1 MKMDR
6 MFSVF
11 LSLLIISSSGCL
23 SGEVDEF
30 YGEDISPPISVDDFV
45 LVDENGDTVAMS
57 DFEGKVVVVAFL
69 FTRCPDI
76 CPVVSA
82 NLAFVEQ
89 ELGDLHGSSV
99 QILTVTVDP
108 WTDNASVLNNYASTR
123 ELGWPHLTGAV
134 EDLEPVWM
142 NFDVGLTRMT
152 RMWTTTESRMDSI
165 VAPIR
170 QKVKRSITT
179 GVERR
184 PSSRR
189 ETS

>member
-6 MFSVF
+6 MFSIF

-45 LVDENGDTVAMS
+45 LVDENGDTVSMS

-142 NFDVGLTRMT
+142 NFDVGLTT
-152 RMWTTTESRMDSI
+152 YDTDVDTTESLTDST
-165 VAPIR
+165 VAPTHQR
-170 QKVKRSITT
+170 GKRSITT
-179 GVERR
+179 DVGRR
-184 PSSRR
+184 PSSQRV
-189 ETS
+189 TW